1 MKIAILGAG
10 AWGSALAV
18 TLAERHTV
26 TLWARDAEHVARMDA
41 ARSNQRYLPGVKLPE
56 NLELS
61 ADLAAAVARA
71 DLMLVATPS
80 GAFRNVLQQLMSLRC
95 TAPVVWACKGFEA
108 GTMKLPHQ
116 VAQEE
121 LSESVARAV
130 LSGPSFAQEVAAG
143 LPTALTLAS
152 ADAIALRPA
161 AAALH
166 GGRLRIYTCNDVI
179 GVELG
184 GALKNIIA
192 IAAGISDGLHFGYN
206 ARAALI
212 TRGVAE
218 ITRLGRVLGG
228 RMETFIGLTGMGDL
242 ILTCTGDLSRNRQLG
257 LRLAAG
263 ETRESILH
271 ALGHIAEGVTT
282 AREVDKLAAAL
293 GVDMPITR
301 AVCQVLYESVPPMR
315 VVKELLSRDRKAEDG
330 AYRDTAYPESP
341 QHSVIVMPHQESQQ

>member
-18 TLAERHTV
+18 TLAERHAV
-26 TLWARDAEHVARMDA
+26 TLWARDSEQVIRMQEI
-41 ARSNQRYLPGVKLPE
+41 RSNPRYLPGVKLPD

-61 ADLAAAVARA
+61 ADLSAAIAGVELILA
-71 DLMLVATPS
+71 ATPS
-80 GAFRNVLQQLMSLRC
+80 GAFRGVLRQLVSLQNQ
-95 TAPVVWACKGFEA
+95 APVVWVCKGFEA

-121 LSESVARAV
+121 LPDTVARGA

-143 LPTALTLAS
+143 LPTALTLAA
-152 ADAIALRPA
+152 ADAPALRPV

-184 GALKNIIA
+184 GALKNVIA
-192 IAAGISDGLHFGYN
+192 IAAGISDGLHFGHN

-212 TRGVAE
+212 TRSIAE
-218 ITRLGRVLGG
+218 ITRLGQALGG
-228 RMETFIGLTGMGDL
+228 RMETFMGLTGMGDL

-263 ETRESILH
+263 ETREGILD

-282 AREVDKLAAAL
+282 AREVDRLAASL
-293 GVDMPITR
+293 GVEMPITR
-301 AVCQVLYESVPPMR
+301 AVCQVLYEGVQPRR
-315 VVKELLSRDRKAEDG
+315 VVQELLNRDRKAEDG
-330 AYRDTAYPESP
+330 VYRHTA
-341 QHSVIVMPHQESQQ
+341 